1 MAANMKMTKAELMEV
16 IKNKEQE
23 INTLKGEI
31 QAIEKYERYN
41 DIVDEVASVYNRF
54 RDNEFTREE
63 SMEFTLAL
71 INSGNIPARV
81 PVRPSYPSYGRYVGC

>member
-23 INTLKGEI
+23 INNLKDEI
-31 QAIEKYERYN
+31 QAIEKYERYDN
-41 DIVDEVASVYNRF
+41 IADEVTSVYSRF
-54 RDNEFTREE
+54 RDRHFTSTE
-63 SMEFTLAL
+63 SVDMVLAL

-81 PVRPSYPSYGRYVGC
+81 PVRHVGYPRYN